1 MKQRVIALI
10 LLIFFIISLSGGW
23 DREEID
29 DMAFISMVGVD
40 SAGPDE
46 LLVSFQFVNPGGL
59 AKGGGG

>member
-10 LLIFFIISLSGGW
+10 LLIFFIISLSGCW
-23 DREEID
+23 DRVEID

-46 LLVSFQFVNPGGL
+46 LLVSFQFL
-59 AKGGGG
+59 ALFPVLFSHS